1 MEESKQEKPVEPAAK
16 PEVVVQP
23 PAPEAP
29 KKKQFKMPH
38 LLWMMVGVILLG
50 CLLTYIIPAGA
61 FELDE
66 KKNAIPGTFH
76 LLDKQSP
83 QSPWNAL
90 MYIMDGLRNASN
102 IIFIIMVAGGTIRV
116 FLESNAV
123 DDFLNWATFKLK
135 DKGVVVLVTILYWL
149 MVYLGGFGGNDGM
162 VAMVPIGIL
171 LAKKLKLD
179 PVVAV
184 GVTTYACL
192 VGFGAGPTKQVATQ
206 GLFDV
211 PIYSGFITRFIFMNI
226 FGIFGYVY
234 LMHYV
239 NKIRKDPT
247 KSIMYAEGW
256 RPVFSDEEI
265 KAQEAA
271 LIKPTTLNW
280 RTALIMLLFFG
291 QYIVIVWYNLSGQGG
306 SVYPIMAAVYFF
318 TAIAV
323 GLLAKMNGQKL
334 ATTYARGIQGNGFIG
349 FIIGLAGVFSLVLSN
364 GNILSTIVNT
374 LTTPLMSVNRGWAAV
389 GITIVIAIM
398 DPLIPS
404 ANAKAAMLVPVL
416 KPVIDLLGFSRQI
429 GVMAFQYGDAWT
441 NLVSPV
447 LAWMIGSL
455 AAADIPYQKWLKWVL
470 PFVLFMIV
478 VSFAVVYFITLSGY
492 DAMM

>member
-1 MEESKQEKPVEPAAK
+1 M
-16 PEVVVQP
+16 
-23 PAPEAP
+23 
-29 KKKQFKMPH
+29 
-38 LLWMMVGVILLG
+38 
-50 CLLTYIIPAGA
+50 
-61 FELDE
+61 
-66 KKNAIPGTFH
+66 
-76 LLDKQSP
+76 
-83 QSPWNAL
+83 
-90 MYIMDGLRNASN
+90 
-102 IIFIIMVAGGTIRV
+102 
-116 FLESNAV
+116 
-123 DDFLNWATFKLK
+123 
-135 DKGVVVLVTILYWL
+135 
-149 MVYLGGFGGNDGM
+149 
-162 VAMVPIGIL
+162 
-171 LAKKLKLD
+171 
-179 PVVAV
+179 
-184 GVTTYACL
+184 
-192 VGFGAGPTKQVATQ
+192 
-206 GLFDV
+206 
-211 PIYSGFITRFIFMNI
+211 
-226 FGIFGYVY
+226 
-234 LMHYV
+234 
-239 NKIRKDPT
+239 
-247 KSIMYAEGW
+247 
-256 RPVFSDEEI
+256 
-265 KAQEAA
+265 
-271 LIKPTTLNW
+271 
-280 RTALIMLLFFG
+280 
-291 QYIVIVWYNLSGQGG
+291 
-306 SVYPIMAAVYFF
+306 
-318 TAIAV
+318 V